1 MKSLTNFIRVLVFI
15 TGLIVGILGGA
26 TTGKATGI
34 AGAFSRAAIQQHT
47 VALSKSA
54 TWRIFPAKIG
64 HETEAFSPPI
74 QVDPT
79 PEGINNGQRNL
90 LVAWVD
96 SLDAENPR
104 LEGLWLVLFV
114 PNSPSLTW
122 LPLYPDGLIGSIG
135 GNPQWYADFRLT
147 PEGEFDSQFVANLR
161 SEDVWW
167 NNYVVVD
174 ETGLVE
180 IVNRSLNV
188 MGSPAITPQ
197 PDAGDRIIGNMPL
210 AWEAPSEALKAQ
222 FDLLDSLCLSIP
234 ASTQAASQA
243 DLLDLLDH
251 HLISDLQ
258 ANEILSIQK
267 NLRLTGGSLCKF
279 PTRRLPNN
287 SLEQP

>member
-1 MKSLTNFIRVLVFI
+1 MKSLTNYIRVLVFI
-15 TGLIVGILGGA
+15 TGVIVGTLGGA
-26 TTGKATGI
+26 TTGKVTGV
-34 AGAFSRAAIQQHT
+34 AGAFSRAAIHQHT
-47 VALSKSA
+47 IALTKSA

-64 HETEAFSPPI
+64 HPTEAFSPSI

-79 PEGINNGQRNL
+79 PDGINNGQRNL

-96 SLDAENPR
+96 SLDAKNPR

-122 LPLYPDGLIGSIG
+122 LPLYPDGLIESIG
-135 GNPQWYADFRLT
+135 GNPQWYADFHLT
-147 PEGEFDSQFVANLR
+147 PDGEFDSQFVDDLR

-167 NNYVVVD
+167 NNHVVID

-188 MGSPAITPQ
+188 NGSPAITPQ

-234 ASTQAASQA
+234 ASTQAASPA

-258 ANEILSIQK
+258 AEEILSIRN
-267 NLRLTGGSLCKF
+267 NLRLTGGRLCKF

>member
-1 MKSLTNFIRVLVFI
+1 MKYPTNYVKVLVFI
-15 TGLIVGILGGA
+15 TGLMVGILGGA
-26 TTGKATGI
+26 TTGKVTGV
-34 AGAFSRAAIQQHT
+34 AGAFSRAAIKQHT
-47 VALSKSA
+47 IAFAKSA
-54 TWRIFPAKIG
+54 TWRISPVKAGHPA
-64 HETEAFSPPI
+64 EAFSPSI

-79 PEGINNGQRNL
+79 PDGINNGQRNL

-96 SLDAENPR
+96 SLHADNPR

-122 LPLYPDGLIGSIG
+122 LPLYPEGLIESID
-135 GNPQWYADFRLT
+135 GNPQWYADFRLK
-147 PEGEFDSQFVANLR
+147 PDGEIDSQFVANLR
-161 SEDVWW
+161 SKDVWW
-167 NNYVVVD
+167 NNYLVID

-188 MGSPAITPQ
+188 NGSPAITPQ

-210 AWEAPSEALKAQ
+210 AWEDPGEALKAQ

-234 ASTQAASQA
+234 APNQPAGPA
-243 DLLDLLDH
+243 DLLGLLDH
-251 HLISDLQ
+251 HLVTNLQ
-258 ANEILSIQK
+258 AEEILSIRN
-267 NLRLTGGSLCKF
+267 NLRLTGGRLCKF